1 MTSSRVARVLV
12 LLLLLS
18 PVLYAAGATVP
29 YAAEDL
35 TGKWA
40 GSFIVTMNGETKD
53 DTAHMV
59 AKQTGADL
67 TGTIGPNADTQ
78 WPILKGKIATTK
90 VEGKDVTKATFDVE
104 VGGDSSGPLAHFVL
118 TLTDGHLKGNAKAE
132 DNGNTIAAV
141 LDLQRIK

>member
-1 MTSSRVARVLV
+1 MTASRIARVLV
-12 LLLLLS
+12 LVLLLS
-18 PVLYAAGATVP
+18 PVLYAAD
-29 YAAEDL
+29 DL

-40 GSFIVTMNGETKD
+40 GTFIITSSGGTQNS
-53 DTAHMV
+53 TAHMV

-67 TGTIGPNADTQ
+67 TGTIGPDVDQQ

-104 VGGDSSGPLAHFVL
+104 TDGALAHFAL
-118 TLTDGHLKGNAKAE
+118 TLTDGHLKGSAKAE
-132 DNGNTIAAV
+132 QNGMAFDAV

>member
-1 MTSSRVARVLV
+1 
-12 LLLLLS
+12 
-18 PVLYAAGATVP
+18 
-29 YAAEDL
+29 
-35 TGKWA
+35 
-40 GSFIVTMNGETKD
+40 
-53 DTAHMV
+53 MV

-104 VGGDSSGPLAHFVL
+104 VGGDPSGPLAHFVL